1 MEWSPPPT
9 QPPVVRDTRGELHA
23 RIEEERS
30 SARLSSLISSSTH
43 HDYTDVGS
51 TDVGSTHRQSM
62 TPRPRSIRTVSSL
75 NRGFGGFPMPDE
87 IFSQLVRKL
96 SSRSHST
103 NHPRRPE
110 IQRPPSYLK
119 FNPIIGRNSTF
130 YLQSEEQLI
139 ELGGVEYRALNALLI
154 LVPCVCIPSSSTPN
168 LLTALI
174 QYHIGLQLIAFI
186 ILAPYASTHKWS
198 SNFVP
203 PQVHRRIPP
212 PW

>member
-1 MEWSPPPT
+1 MEWSPPPA
-9 QPPVVRDTRGELHA
+9 QPPIVKDARGELHA

-30 SARLSSLISSSTH
+30 SARLSSNFLPTH
-43 HDYTDVGS
+43 RDQTN
-51 TDVGSTHRQSM
+51 VGSTHRQSM
-62 TPRPRSIRTVSSL
+62 TPRPRSIHTITSM

-87 IFSQLVRKL
+87 ILSQLVRKL
-96 SSRSHST
+96 SSRSHSN

-110 IQRPPSYLK
+110 LQPYQPTPSYLR
-119 FNPIIGRNSTF
+119 FNPVIGRNSTL

-154 LVPCVCIPSSSTPN
+154 LVPCVRIMPYSDLSN
-168 LLTALI
+168 LVTTHI

-186 ILAPYASTHKWS
+186 ILAPYISTHKWS